1 MVVYVDMIFLLNFL
15 MDAAIVKTTA
25 WAAKTR
31 VPAWRIALSSLV
43 GAAYV
48 VMIFFPSLSFMFT
61 FVVKFLFSLAMV
73 AIAFGFSSLQQFVRQ
88 LGLFYAVNFT
98 AAGAIYAAHYLLQST
113 REVINGVL
121 FTHTGGYTAAPSLTA
136 WFVLLIFFAA
146 LLFYRWTER
155 SRERRADFVDCIAE
169 VTVQIDEFETTCL
182 GLIDTGNRLY
192 DPLTRTPVMVM
203 DIRPWEEILP
213 ASWLQILKASDT
225 DEMMR
230 MLIEEPE
237 SRWRDR
243 LRMVPFQGISKDRH
257 YMLAVKPDKV
267 VIRHHDQLAEPE
279 KVLVGFNGGRLSS
292 DGSYEAII
300 HPDLV

>member
-1 MVVYVDMIFLLNFL
+1 
-15 MDAAIVKTTA
+15 
-25 WAAKTR
+25 
-31 VPAWRIALSSLV
+31 
-43 GAAYV
+43 
-48 VMIFFPSLSFMFT
+48 MIFFPSLSFMFT

-155 SRERRADFVDCIAE
+155 SRAAQSRFCRLYRRGDRPDRSSYRNDF
-169 VTVQIDEFETTCL
+169 L